1 MPNNDNFKKMYH
13 DGAQVGI
20 VALTESGTQTPAN
33 IESWTLDDYGKPTS
47 IVMKDGVG
55 ITTIQ
60 SHFQHYNASLSSIT
74 IPTSVTTIGEAAFA
88 NTSLTGVTIT
98 SSVTSIGES
107 VFSNISTNTT
117 FDVSNIDL
125 TNVSAN
131 YTFASIFYGTT
142 VKGTLKIPNSLLDG
156 ANSGY
161 TSTCYALFNGSKAY
175 SSTPLYLDIYANNR
189 VIPRSMCYFANLV
202 TGSSDGL
209 RVTVHGTP
217 TFLTSQAFAC
227 SSGGTVTFADCY
239 TPPDAP
245 SYTLSS
251 SSPFYNFKGTLYV
264 PSAGLTDWKRKYSA
278 LSDQIKAIG
287 T

>member
-1 MPNNDNFKKMYH
+1 
-13 DGAQVGI
+13 
-20 VALTESGTQTPAN
+20 
-33 IESWTLDDYGKPTS
+33 
-47 IVMKDGVG
+47 
-55 ITTIQ
+55 
-60 SHFQHYNASLSSIT
+60 
-74 IPTSVTTIGEAAFA
+74 
-88 NTSLTGVTIT
+88 
-98 SSVTSIGES
+98 
-107 VFSNISTNTT
+107 
-117 FDVSNIDL
+117 
-125 TNVSAN
+125 
-131 YTFASIFYGTT
+131 
-142 VKGTLKIPNSLLDG
+142 
-156 ANSGY
+156 
-161 TSTCYALFNGSKAY
+161 
-175 SSTPLYLDIYANNR
+175 
-189 VIPRSMCYFANLV
+189 MCYFANLV